1 MTNETNSLLVD
12 VAGLTVDELASACA
26 VSCEWVEQ
34 HVREGFLA
42 GEGRQA
48 GIRFTSV
55 HLLRA
60 RRLRDIERMFDANE
74 ELAALVVDLIEEVE
88 RRRKIGV

>member
-1 MTNETNSLLVD
+1 MTNDENALLVD
-12 VAGLTVDELASACA
+12 AQGLTVDELAAACA
-26 VSCEWVEQ
+26 VSCEWIEH
-34 HVREGFLA
+34 HVREGFLTVHGA
-42 GEGRQA
+42 QGS
-48 GIRFTSV
+48 IRFTSI

-88 RRRKIGV
+88 RLRR

>member
-1 MTNETNSLLVD
+1 MTEDRTELLD
-12 VAGLTVDELASACA
+12 VSGLTLDELASACA
-26 VSCEWVEQ
+26 VSCEWVE
-34 HVREGFLA
+34 HHLREGLLSA
-42 GEGRQA
+42 TRIEGSV
-48 GIRFTSV
+48 RFTSI

-88 RRRKIGV
+88 RLRR